1 LLAGVVERKLLDPP
15 VNVLRLSL
23 HPEGL
28 APRIANLVEWR
39 AHLLDRLRRQAAVTG
54 DPVLAELLQE
64 LSAYP
69 VSNELKVLQA
79 ATRTDH
85 GGIFVPLKLVTEVG
99 LLSLIST
106 TTIFGT
112 PRDITLSELALEAFF
127 PADPETATILRQ
139 FSA

>member
-1 LLAGVVERKLLDPP
+1 LAGLAKRELLEPP

-28 APRIANLVEWR
+28 APQIANLLEWR
-39 AHLLDRLRRQAAVTG
+39 THLLDRLRRQALVTG
-54 DPVLAELLQE
+54 DSVLAKLLHE

-69 VSNELKVLQA
+69 VSDQLKALNTEA
-79 ATRTDH
+79 PTDLR
-85 GGIFVPLKLVTEVG
+85 GVIIPLKLMTEAG
-99 LLSLIST
+99 LLSFIST

-127 PADPETATILRQ
+127 PADSKTAEIVRRLAT
-139 FSA
+139 